1 MARIMA
7 ELPGV
12 GRVYS
17 GLSARKDLAMALH
30 RSRQLALGHDTF
42 HEGISSG
49 EAGLM
54 L

>member
-1 MARIMA
+1 
-7 ELPGV
+7 
-12 GRVYS
+12 VYS
-17 GLSARKDLAMALH
+17 SLSARKDLAKALH
-30 RSRQLALGHDTF
+30 RSRTTRLEHGTF

>member
-17 GLSARKDLAMALH
+17 SLSARKDLAKALH
-30 RSRQLALGHDTF
+30 RSRQLAWGMTLSMT
-42 HEGISSG
+42 EYL
-49 EAGLM
+49 AARRV
-54 L
+54 